1 MIRNVLLYNFRGNY
15 YVLFHENICPVICAD
30 DMVFLQKS
38 IIHLTTATGLSHL
51 LRFFAALLFGILC
64 NSCFA
69 EYPIYIYYDSGMMAE
84 ISFARFSC
92 IIFLAASPS
101 LLFAS
106 AHIALTVAVSEII
119 SDRGITP
126 ISSKSLPV
134 S

>member
-1 MIRNVLLYNFRGNY
+1 MYICCNSGGNY
-15 YVLFHENICPVICAD
+15 YLQSYKNVCPVNCTD
-30 DMVFLQKS
+30 ESFFLRNLLS
-38 IIHLTTATGLSHL
+38 ISQQCPVSHL
-51 LRFFAALLFGILC
+51 LPYPC
-64 NSCFA
+64 CFA
-69 EYPIYIYYDSGMMAE
+69 VRHTMEQWLVHMIYLYYDIGMMSE

-92 IIFLAASPS
+92 IIFLAVFTSS
-101 LLFAS
+101 LFAS